1 MLPCAQV
8 LDDAAQHEARTVE
21 QATLR
26 ERVRIISQLS
36 NAGVAPGVLLPL
48 LQPSAPVAPMPQLPT
63 AGLLSLAMGLGVGQ
77 PLASGS
83 PAAAPAPAA
92 PATAPAGPSRLSES
106 WQLPAVDLLSLSSPP
121 SLSALNHFAP
131 AAAAAGGRP
140 GAKTCSSAHAT
151 GQPQLQLP
159 NLPSLPSLA
168 SDAAAAALAGSK
180 PTGGLRSAR
189 SSCSSLG
196 CAEACL
202 DPVTAAPYSKPAS
215 SLLTAGFREQA
226 PPRPIGRHSDDQS
239 TPHAGRR
246 NDDSLFL
253 PYPAT
258 FSAGPTPTAAEAS
271 SKAGSSAFDAAAG
284 LLDECSAA
292 QAALCSDAPVLA
304 SMHVLGLEEGLE
316 LGAGQSGP
324 GSSGLARLG
333 ADLADPLRL
342 RSEFLDGRSAFVAPA
357 RSASLLAACNVVG
370 AGAPGDV
377 LAGWADL
384 LPVEL

>member
-1 MLPCAQV
+1 M
-8 LDDAAQHEARTVE
+8 
-21 QATLR
+21 LR

-48 LQPSAPVAPMPQLPT
+48 LQPSAPVAPLPQLPT
-63 AGLLSLAMGLGVGQ
+63 AGLLSLAMSLGVGQ
-77 PLASGS
+77 PLAAGS
-83 PAAAPAPAA
+83 PAAAQAPAA
-92 PATAPAGPSRLSES
+92 AATAPAGPSRLSES

-131 AAAAAGGRP
+131 AAAGSRP
-140 GAKTCSSAHAT
+140 STKISSSAPAT
-151 GQPQLQLP
+151 GQPQLLLP
-159 NLPSLPSLA
+159 NLPSLA
-168 SDAAAAALAGSK
+168 SDAAVAALASSK
-180 PTGGLRSAR
+180 PAGGLRSAR

-215 SLLTAGFREQA
+215 SLLTAGFRDAA

-271 SKAGSSAFDAAAG
+271 SKAGCSAFDTAAG
-284 LLDECSAA
+284 MLDECSAA

-316 LGAGQSGP
+316 LELGTGPGGP

-357 RSASLLAACNVVG
+357 RSASLLAACTVG
-370 AGAPGDV
+370 AGASGDV
-377 LAGWADL
+377 LAGWADM